1 MIMDVIDPYIYVIA
15 TSAVWLVIL
24 AICNLKKADTE

>member
-15 TSAVWLVIL
+15 ASAVWLVIL
-24 AICNLKKADTE
+24 AICNLK

>member
-15 TSAVWLVIL
+15 ASAVWLVIL
-24 AICNLKKADTE
+24 AIYNLKKADTE